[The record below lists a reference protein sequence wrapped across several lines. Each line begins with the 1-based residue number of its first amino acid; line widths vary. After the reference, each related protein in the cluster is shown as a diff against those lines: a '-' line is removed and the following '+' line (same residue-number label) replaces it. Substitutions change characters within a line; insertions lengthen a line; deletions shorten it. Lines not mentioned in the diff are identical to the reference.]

1 MGPPKVHT
9 MKQFMRCKSTTAYL
23 FFSTAP
29 WKNPSAW
36 SDKVTWVTKYL
47 DDVFHKRMVITH
59 RKDLCQGDY
68 LIDDRGK
75 NGTSEFSG
83 EWIEFGSEKF
93 PDWGSVFEYLG
104 VK

>member
-1 MGPPKVHT
+1 
-9 MKQFMRCKSTTAYL
+9 
-23 FFSTAP
+23 
-29 WKNPSAW
+29 
-36 SDKVTWVTKYL
+36 
-47 DDVFHKRMVITH
+47 MVITH

-93 PDWGSVFEYLG
+93 PDWNSVLEYFG
-104 VK
+104 IVSQ